1 MPPGRRMKAVQREAR
16 AERQPYEEALTC
28 PFDVFAKQVEPP
40 AERLYPGFDL
50 REMSSLSRAQCFLKY
65 PQGIFVASASKAI
78 AGMAVIVGGW
88 TSNAVA
94 SRSNPKA
101 TASTN

>member
-1 MPPGRRMKAVQREAR
+1 MRRAPKANFDE
-16 AERQPYEEALTC
+16 PLTC

-40 AERLYPGFDL
+40 AERPYPGFDL
-50 REMSSLSRAQCFLKY
+50 REMFSLSQVQCFLKY

-88 TSNAVA
+88 TSNAA
-94 SRSNPKA
+94 TSRSNPKA
-101 TASTN
+101 TASTS